1 MEIHGTMCTEY
12 IETTHAQMDKLIE
25 RISTNP
31 VLGDIHAANKVT
43 FAEVLNKSG
52 VACEELTRQR
62 AKIMLYI
69 MLFGENEGHFAER
82 VCEAYQLSEKYHC

>member
-1 MEIHGTMCTEY
+1 MKSTEY
-12 IETTHAQMDKLIE
+12 IETTHAQMDKFIE

-52 VACEELTRQR
+52 VVCKDLTRQR
-62 AKIMLYI
+62 AKLMLYI
-69 MLFGENEGHFAER
+69 MLFRESKEHLAKR
-82 VCEAYQLSEKYHC
+82 ICEAYQLSEKYHC